1 MSYKCVFIALV
12 PVKIS
17 TSTLNAE
24 RQIAKHPRHS
34 TNTLLHLQC
43 SSTAPLSPPHLVH
56 RVCVSQNGHSRSIS
70 TLIKTVWMPLIRSE
84 TEGRYNAG
92 NFALQQLMGHKFQYQ
107 GVGYDSCI
115 SPCWG
120 KHWSMRINH
129 RYIAETPMADQ
140 TVPLSSPW
148 LKVLLKPRHG
158 ERELLNNSSNF
169 NCYLCV
175 IKADFFL
182 IN

>member
-1 MSYKCVFIALV
+1 MLKDKLPNIL
-12 PVKIS
+12 PIPQ
-17 TSTLNAE
+17 T
-24 RQIAKHPRHS
+24 H
-34 TNTLLHLQC
+34 TLLHLQC
-43 SSTAPLSPPHLVH
+43 SSTAPPLSPPHLVH

-70 TLIKTVWMPLIRSE
+70 TLIITVWMPLIRSE
-84 TEGRYNAG
+84 TEGKYNAG

-129 RYIAETPMADQ
+129 RYIAVPIQ

-148 LKVLLKPRHG
+148 LKVLLKHRHG
-158 ERELLNNSSNF
+158 ERELLNF